1 MKHLIPTAAL
11 TTCCLAGLMVI
22 SSTSQPA
29 TARAGDDDSK
39 SQTRADFQKY
49 CSVLEGRW
57 IGNVTWVTDW
67 PGFGKKGDK
76 ITAYFEAR
84 RSEDG
89 NAVITR
95 FLAGPGSETGLV
107 FYDPADKKIR
117 SVTVSS
123 GGTVFRAT
131 LTPVGDNWRHHIDV
145 TLPDGTK
152 GQVKTVITI
161 TDGGKTGTWEL
172 NGKVGDDVIKD
183 QKDIWRR
190 VSKSKATDLSPDTAR
205 SAAPA
210 DDSEN
215 ITKELRQLSNQWTQA
230 FINKDLVKTAR

>member
-1 MKHLIPTAAL
+1 MKTLIPTAAL
-11 TTCCLAGLMVI
+11 ATCCLAGLLII
-22 SSTSQPA
+22 SSTSQPG
-29 TARAGDDDSK
+29 TAHAGDDDSK

-49 CSVLEGRW
+49 CSLNEGRW

-76 ITAYFEAR
+76 ITAYYEAR
-84 RSEDG
+84 KSEDG

-95 FLAGPGSETGLV
+95 FLGGPGSETGLV
-107 FYDPADKKIR
+107 FYDPAAKKIR

-131 LTPVGDNWRHHIDV
+131 LTPVGDNWRQHVDV

-152 GQVKTVITI
+152 GKIRLDLVYAN
-161 TDGGKTGTWEL
+161 GGKNLTIHI
-172 NGKVGDDVIKD
+172 NGKLGDEVIKD

-190 VSKSKATDLSPDTAR
+190 VRTPQSK
-205 SAAPA
+205 
-210 DDSEN
+210 
-215 ITKELRQLSNQWTQA
+215 
-230 FINKDLVKTAR
+230 